1 MIILW
6 NCWRKINIHTAV
18 NWKVYRK
25 NWKNLWWRFD
35 PEDLEGYYFSAP
47 VKRMIWQTV
56 LILREIEKVMGQ
68 PPKRLFVEMTR
79 EDGEKNVMKDSRTKK
94 FIELYKN
101 IKAEDQDWKK
111 VIENAEQ
118 SGTIRSKKMY
128 LYLTQRGRC
137 MYTGKPIDLSQLFD
151 NNLYDIDHIYPR
163 HYVKDDNLENNMVL
177 VEKQKMPIRVI
188 IIHWK
193 NLFITNSFL
202 SGKNFI
208 IRN

>member
-56 LILREIEKVMGQ
+56 LVLREIEKVMGQ

-79 EDGEKNVMKDSRTKK
+79 EDGEKNVERFQNKK
-94 FIELYKN
+94 
-101 IKAEDQDWKK
+101 
-111 VIENAEQ
+111 
-118 SGTIRSKKMY
+118 
-128 LYLTQRGRC
+128 
-137 MYTGKPIDLSQLFD
+137 
-151 NNLYDIDHIYPR
+151 
-163 HYVKDDNLENNMVL
+163 
-177 VEKQKMPIRVI
+177 
-188 IIHWK
+188 IH
-193 NLFITNSFL
+193 
-202 SGKNFI
+202 
-208 IRN
+208 

>member
-1 MIILW
+1 
-6 NCWRKINIHTAV
+6 
-18 NWKVYRK
+18 
-25 NWKNLWWRFD
+25 
-35 PEDLEGYYFSAP
+35 
-47 VKRMIWQTV
+47 
-56 LILREIEKVMGQ
+56 
-68 PPKRLFVEMTR
+68 
-79 EDGEKNVMKDSRTKK
+79 MKDSRTKK

-177 VEKQKMPIRVI
+177 VEKQKNAHKSDN
-188 IIHWK
+188 IHWK